1 MPKTHQTHTRT
12 LTYGL
17 LLVADFTPFCV
28 NRKYVLINLV
38 ADGDSR
44 AEWSNW
50 EGEREG
56 GGEVGTD
63 ARLSEWRA

>member
-1 MPKTHQTHTRT
+1 MPKTHTHTRT
-12 LTYGL
+12 HTYVL

-44 AEWSNW
+44 AEWSLPNW
-50 EGEREG
+50 AGGREG
-56 GGEVGTD
+56 GRGRGRYRRKTV
-63 ARLSEWRA
+63 